1 MQTFLSNLS
10 QPLAHVVHI
19 GAGTGEAVPVWQAA
33 GARMITL
40 IEGDPGIAEQLETQ
54 VGAHEGVRVVQAVVS
69 GDLRERA
76 FRRMNFPDLNSLRA
90 PTGLKQLFPGLKTL
104 SKDLVQPVDPASL
117 VAPLGLSDTGIEAG
131 TNLLLIEAPGEALG
145 ILKAL
150 AAADLLLHF
159 DRVQLIEA
167 RESLYNKAP
176 PAADIAAYLVEAGFS
191 AAFADDSPDPE
202 QPWLIA
208 RLDRAALAQSRR
220 FEAMSAK
227 LAQAEADNAALSGD
241 LERVTEAA
249 EVQRAA
255 GEAAQQQAGEVASE
269 LASEL
274 ASARAAAVAEV
285 EGVRAELAGV
295 REQLAGAQAE
305 TAQVAEQLAGAQ
317 AETAQVAEQLAGAQA
332 ETVQVAEQLVGAR
345 AEAVQVAEQLVG
357 AQAEAV
363 QVAEQ
368 LVGAQAE
375 TAQVAEQLAG
385 ARAEAVQVAEQLA
398 GAQAETAQVAEQ
410 LADAQ
415 REAGQRA
422 EQVAVLRVAREEMG
436 LEMAAVKAEL
446 EQARRQ
452 ATGAQAG
459 QQAQLNGQIEALNS
473 QLAAVQAELA
483 QSAEQVTGLRV
494 AREDVAQEMQRLR
507 AEQAKAVEKVTGQ
520 AAEVAAGQAAQA
532 AQIAVL
538 ESALKEALAD
548 GEQASERAKE
558 ADKAASKA
566 AEQRL
571 GQARDEM
578 LKAEGQINLIRDLL
592 LHGAH
597 L

>member
-305 TAQVAEQLAGAQ
+305 TAQVAEQLA
-317 AETAQVAEQLAGAQA
+317 
-332 ETVQVAEQLVGAR
+332 
-345 AEAVQVAEQLVG
+345 
-357 AQAEAV
+357 
-363 QVAEQ
+363 
-368 LVGAQAE
+368 
-375 TAQVAEQLAG
+375 
-385 ARAEAVQVAEQLA
+385 
-398 GAQAETAQVAEQ
+398 
-410 LADAQ
+410 DAQ